1 MKPRIWVL
9 AVTVGLA
16 LCGSASAKI
25 PTDLIQSFNTAL
37 EKNDSAAI
45 LQISEELI
53 AAATETPD
61 DPYAREIAF
70 EAGTQLCIREA
81 CDRARGAA
89 PLMRGPASQEV
100 SAELGNLLIAL
111 SEWSVGQNSK
121 TSTALEKALSAVAPQ
136 QPTFLTIVAFDK
148 FHAAKLKAGNL
159 AQTQKIADLAIAHY
173 APVRAVIPENWA
185 TVELSSIA
193 TTFSRK
199 RGAEA
204 LDRLARLEVSLYP
217 YILEEQEDRPGLKDL
232 YYQTQAWRYAI
243 TSWFRSHPSSHRRAI
258 AAADEY
264 VETERK
270 KLRKAYYETRER
282 PPRYCRGGLDKTPS
296 PDYPHDALK
305 EGYIGAV
312 LIGFDL
318 EADEIR
324 NVRVLAAVPDSKFEK
339 AALDSMKN
347 VRWTY
352 NEQQPEPDCSKA
364 NGQLVTIPF
373 QFVMW
378 P

>member
-1 MKPRIWVL
+1 MKPRVWVL
-9 AVTVGLA
+9 AVAVGLA
-16 LCGSASAKI
+16 FCASASAKI
-25 PTDLIQSFNTAL
+25 PTDLIQSFNIAL

-45 LQISEELI
+45 LLISEELI
-53 AAATETPD
+53 AAAVESPD

-70 EAGTQLCIREA
+70 EAGTQLCVREA
-81 CDRARGAA
+81 CDRARIAA

-100 SAELGNLLIAL
+100 SAELGDLLIAL
-111 SEWSVGQNSK
+111 SEWSVGQNSR
-121 TSTALEKALSAVAPQ
+121 TSSALEKALSAVAPQ
-136 QPTFLTIVAFDK
+136 QPTFLTIVAFNK

-159 AQTQKIADLAIAHY
+159 AQTQKIADLAITHY

-185 TVELSSIA
+185 TVELSSIVTA
-193 TTFSRK
+193 FSRK

-217 YILEEQEDRPGLKDL
+217 YILEEQDDRPVLKDI
-232 YYQTQAWRYAI
+232 YYQTQAWRYAL
-243 TSWFRSHPSSHRRAI
+243 TSWFYSHPSSHRRAI

-270 KLRKAYYETRER
+270 KLVEAYYETRER
-282 PPRYCRGGLDKTPS
+282 PRYCRGGLAKTPS
-296 PDYPHDALK
+296 PNYPHVAGK

-318 EADEIR
+318 EEGQIR

-347 VRWTY
+347 VQWTY
-352 NEQQPEPDCSKA
+352 DEQQPEPDCRKA
-364 NGQLVTIPF
+364 SGQLVTLPF
-373 QFVMW
+373 QFVMR